1 MEGNKRVS
9 VLFIF
14 LIVLIIVFI
23 ANIVN
28 LFKKQEPEKDIVE
41 NTNVISEEMSTFK
54 IISSSE
60 NEGIDDFLIEYATS
74 QNIDLKIE
82 YAEDL
87 EIVNM
92 LNSGEKY
99 DAVWVA
105 DSMWLNMLDPSIHIL
120 ESKSTSVN
128 PIVFAVRKNIAE
140 KLGFVENEIY
150 SKDIIE
156 KIKDESLKICMTDS
170 TKTNTGISTYLY
182 FISVISDSPEILK
195 NEYLENEEVKNEL
208 VSIFKEMEQSSSET
222 ILKKLFLNGDYDAII
237 TYESSIISINQELE
251 SNGEE
256 IIYALYPKDG
266 VYVSDSPFAY
276 IDNKETGKKEIFEKL
291 QDFILSD
298 DGQERLSAKGRRAW
312 YGGNN
317 KLANKN
323 IFNSSWGIDTEKYIN
338 PINFQNI
345 EIIKKA
351 IELYQSELVEKI
363 EIAENLENT
372 ETVENGDNS
381 ENTDIEN
388 VENTDTEFL
397 ETNDIEYQEQDTNY
411 NSIAGNEEDTLKTF
425 MEEVRDI
432 INEET

>member
-54 IISSSE
+54 TISSSE